1 MKKNSV
7 LSLFGCFAVCLLVA
21 TLIYSY
27 VAHTQTQNNTV
38 YHFDGATIYW
48 IE

>member
-1 MKKNSV
+1 MNKKSIWYSV
-7 LSLFGCFAVCLLVA
+7 GSFGISLLVA
-21 TLIYSY
+21 ICIYLY
-27 VAHTQTQNNTV
+27 IVDNKQQNNTV